1 MACCT
6 HCQDSESL
14 FGRRT
19 ARRDL
24 RRYRRRGPQPVS
36 RRLLG
41 LIDEA
46 DIRGRTLLDIGG
58 GVGALQHEMMQ
69 RGLSRATQVDASA
82 AYLERSREEAERQ
95 GHADRV
101 EYRYGDF
108 VEMSGEVAGAD
119 IVTLDRVVCC
129 YPDMPA
135 LVRTSASKAR
145 QLYGLSYPRE
155 RRGTRAVMWF
165 GNLFFRLRRNAFRT
179 FVHPIAE
186 IHQEIVRQGF
196 APVGRRKTLI
206 WEAALYRRI

>member
-46 DIRGRTLLDIGG
+46 DISGRTLLDVGG

-101 EYRYGDF
+101 GYRYGDF
-108 VEMSGEVAGAD
+108 VDVAPEIDGAD

-135 LVRTSASKAR
+135 LVRASTGKAR
-145 QLYGLSYPRE
+145 RLYALSYPRE
-155 RRGTRAVMWF
+155 RRATRAVMWF
-165 GNLFFRLRRNAFRT
+165 GNLFFRLRRSAFRT
-179 FVHPIAE
+179 FVHPIAT
-186 IHQEIVRQGF
+186 IHEEIVGQGF
-196 APVGRRKTLI
+196 ERVGRRRTLI